1 MASTHEEDTFVVEE
15 FEISDDSD
23 DDIFNHMSDDGE
35 NFSSEEDD
43 EDATASDDST
53 WKMWSLPTGELI
65 MSGEGHRD
73 WVSDVAFSPTDPQ
86 LATTSGDSTVKLWDF
101 KSASCVRGVPC
112 RSMFMFSITS
122 LKIGEY
128 HSHLSQ

>member
-1 MASTHEEDTFVVEE
+1 MTKTFKGHVST
-15 FEISDDSD
+15 ISSLAFHPKKS
-23 DDIFNHMSDDGE
+23 IV
-35 NFSSEEDD
+35 
-43 EDATASDDST
+43 ATASDDST

>member
-43 EDATASDDST
+43 EDVGLEST
-53 WKMWSLPTGELI
+53 LRSIRRFVLFFSL
-65 MSGEGHRD
+65 S
-73 WVSDVAFSPTDPQ
+73 S
-86 LATTSGDSTVKLWDF
+86 
-101 KSASCVRGVPC
+101 
-112 RSMFMFSITS
+112 
-122 LKIGEY
+122 
-128 HSHLSQ
+128 